1 MNLDEFPF
9 VNQQL
14 AGMLKSGIPLEGA
27 LKQLCAAMRRGALRG
42 ELEKLEADL
51 TQGVPLAEA
60 LALGV

>member
-27 LKQLCAAMRRGALRG
+27 LKQLCATMRRGALRG